1 MAIERFAMSEKVPR
15 DANAE
20 TFTVIERLFERLYRK
35 VQQLVNEA
43 NSVDTDLAAAI
54 GGAVIGPTPPVVDG
68 QFMLFSGT
76 TGLLAKA
83 ATSTGN
89 VRATAGVF
97 GVGSINLATE
107 VTGNL
112 PVANLNSGIGATSD
126 TFWSGAGTW
135 RSAGGGHN
143 LLSTTHEDTV
153 PGETPAIA
161 GLVIG
166 KTYLAGIAEGFWT
179 DGMVFAGV
187 AGPND
192 NTGAK
197 YWTDGMAAGELSAI
211 SAIRWG
217 KLDPPKTF
225 GNVLRGGPT
234 GLNWESSP
242 AVIEYLDWL
251 SGFALATGWTTI
263 PHADCT
269 FSVIV
274 GTGTWTVDAGDV
286 AYFKYRRLRK
296 GVVAIKGAIIGTDV
310 TLVPLNLALTLAAT
324 YFTFS
329 GNDSY
334 GFGVNTDNGFTAQD
348 VGQTIARAGTRRI
361 EFKHRDA
368 SAWAIAAG
376 GVGVVFNFI
385 AEVAD

>member
-43 NSVDTDLAAAI
+43 NTVDTDLAAAI

-112 PVANLNSGIGATSD
+112 PVANLDSGTGATSD
-126 TFWSGAGTW
+126 TFWRGDGAWG
-135 RSAGGGHN
+135 SAGGLHN
-143 LLSTTHEDTV
+143 LLSASHEDTV
-153 PGETPAIA
+153 PGETPKIA
-161 GLVIG
+161 ALVIG
-166 KTYLAGIAEGFWT
+166 KTYLAGIGEGFWA
-179 DGMVFAGV
+179 DGRPFSGM

-192 NTGAK
+192 NREVK
-197 YWTDGMAAGELSAI
+197 YWTDGMAAGEIAAI
-211 SAIRWG
+211 SAVRWG
-217 KLDPPKTF
+217 KLDPPTTF

-234 GLNWESSP
+234 GLFWDTGATMIAFLDRLSS
-242 AVIEYLDWL
+242 
-251 SGFALATGWTTI
+251 
-263 PHADCT
+263 
-269 FSVIV
+269 
-274 GTGTWTVDAGDV
+274 GTV
-286 AYFKYRRLRK
+286 
-296 GVVAIKGAIIGTDV
+296 
-310 TLVPLNLALTLAAT
+310 VPL
-324 YFTFS
+324 
-329 GNDSY
+329 
-334 GFGVNTDNGFTAQD
+334 
-348 VGQTIARAGTRRI
+348 AGT
-361 EFKHRDA
+361 KVY
-368 SAWAIAAG
+368 W
-376 GVGVVFNFI
+376 
-385 AEVAD
+385 VADSSGGAVTRKVTFTDGILTAET